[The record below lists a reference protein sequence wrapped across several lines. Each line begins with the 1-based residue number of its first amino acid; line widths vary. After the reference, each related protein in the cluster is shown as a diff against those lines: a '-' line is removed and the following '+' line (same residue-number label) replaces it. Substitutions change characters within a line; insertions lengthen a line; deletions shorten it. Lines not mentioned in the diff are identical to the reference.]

1 MGRIVGNAAQILSRI
16 FGNTAHGYFIVRMGT
31 MHSATLMVFTR
42 WAANWPTRPQC
53 LQTPPERAAD
63 RCGEGSAKAMFT
75 ANSRAKLA
83 SSPYAACA
91 SSYQSRSKK
100 QLAAHAR
107 IRQHL
112 TAQRHLL
119 ARLDGKAAAAEKR
132 LGIQAHVGPQPD
144 HARLLRRT
152 VNLRHQRPVHTAP
165 GMFACHKKR
174 VDVARRLQVGKAC
187 NAVVPFGHPWAIG
200 VQTLVPLRSVVFR
213 WRPGLQLGGV
223 VVLAG

>member
-1 MGRIVGNAAQILSRI
+1 MGRIVGNAAHILSRI
-16 FGNTAHGYFIVRMGT
+16 FRNTAHGYFIVRMGT

-83 SSPYAACA
+83 SSPYAACVN
-91 SSYQSRSKK
+91 SYQLRSKK
-100 QLAAHAR
+100 RLAHAC

-119 ARLDGKAAAAEKR
+119 ARLDCKAAAAEKR
-132 LGIQAHVGPQPD
+132 FGVQAHIDHSRAMHFLPAAQHCEFAPSTPGPRR
-144 HARLLRRT
+144 ARH
-152 VNLRHQRPVHTAP
+152 VRPPQKTGRCGP
-165 GMFACHKKR
+165 K
-174 VDVARRLQVGKAC
+174 VAGWQSLQC
-187 NAVVPFGHPWAIG
+187 NAAVHLGHPWAVG
-200 VQTLVPLRSVVFR
+200 
-213 WRPGLQLGGV
+213 
-223 VVLAG
+223 A

>member
-1 MGRIVGNAAQILSRI
+1 MGRIVGNAAHILSRT
-16 FGNTAHGYFIVRMGT
+16 FRNTAHGYFIVRMGT

-63 RCGEGSAKAMFT
+63 RCSAGSAKAMFT

-83 SSPYAACA
+83 SSPCAACA

-132 LGIQAHVGPQPD
+132 LGIQADIGPQPGYACLPA
-144 HARLLRRT
+144 ARHCESAPSTPGPRRA
-152 VNLRHQRPVHTAP
+152 RHGRPSPKT
-165 GMFACHKKR
+165 G
-174 VDVARRLQVGKAC
+174 DVA
-187 NAVVPFGHPWAIG
+187 
-200 VQTLVPLRSVVFR
+200 
-213 WRPGLQLGGV
+213 
-223 VVLAG
+223 